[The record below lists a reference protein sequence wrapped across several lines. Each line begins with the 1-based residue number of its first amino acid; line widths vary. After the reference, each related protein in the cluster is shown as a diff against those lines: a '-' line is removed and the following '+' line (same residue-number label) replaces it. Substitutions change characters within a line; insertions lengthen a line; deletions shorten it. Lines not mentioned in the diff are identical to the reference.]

1 MIRSLLARQARRHAA
16 VLVCLGAAFMLLGA
30 PGAGAVETPAAT
42 KAAAKPAGRQLA
54 TLAEPMPE
62 PKPSTA
68 MLIALGL
75 AATAFM
81 ARRLN

>member
-42 KAAAKPAGRQLA
+42 KAPTTKPSSHGMA
-54 TLAEPMPE
+54 TLAEPIPE
-62 PKPSTA
+62 PSTA
-68 MLIALGL
+68 VLVALGL
-75 AATAFM
+75 AATAYM
-81 ARRLN
+81 GRRRN